1 MMKTEERCSDV
12 AKPSEDGGEGEKE
25 GRAGEPTDLQGTA
38 GW

>member
-12 AKPSEDGGEGEKE
+12 AKPSEDGGERE
-25 GRAGEPTDLQGTA
+25 GRTGDLQGTA

>member
-12 AKPSEDGGEGEKE
+12 AKPSEDGGEKE
-25 GRAGEPTDLQGTA
+25 GRTGEPTDLQGTA